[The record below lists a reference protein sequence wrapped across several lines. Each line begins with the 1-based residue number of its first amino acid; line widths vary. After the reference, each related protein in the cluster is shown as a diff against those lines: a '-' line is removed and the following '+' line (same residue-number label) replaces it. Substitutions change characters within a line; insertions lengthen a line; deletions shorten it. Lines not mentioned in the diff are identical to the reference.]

1 MTNIILIGFMGCGKT
16 TFGKWLSDRQQMN
29 FIDTDEMIEKIEGR
43 SINEIFAANGEEYFR
58 DLETQMLKLLL
69 GTPKSEYRLNKS
81 TVISVG
87 GGLPVRK
94 ENREL
99 LHKLGRVIFL
109 DTSVDELVRRLSGDN
124 TRPLLK
130 GEDLRAKIENLMEK
144 RLDIYDDTADYIV
157 STDNKNLNEIYMDI
171 IKEYNQ

>member
-1 MTNIILIGFMGCGKT
+1 MGCGKT

-87 GGLPVRK
+87 GGLPVRE